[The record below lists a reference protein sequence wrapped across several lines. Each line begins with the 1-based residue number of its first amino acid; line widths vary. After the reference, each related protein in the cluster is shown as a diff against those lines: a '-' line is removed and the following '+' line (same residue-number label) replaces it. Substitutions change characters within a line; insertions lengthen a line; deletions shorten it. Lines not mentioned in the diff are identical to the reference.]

1 MKWEDARTILTEPL
15 PVMRKDPDKLE
26 EKEPSSTLI
35 DVIKKVENFFP
46 SIRNGSCS
54 ESIPDSFR

>member
-1 MKWEDARTILTEPL
+1 MIMTEPL
-15 PVMRKDPDKLE
+15 PVMRQDPDKLE

-35 DVIKKVENFFP
+35 DVMKKVENLFS

-54 ESIPDSFR
+54 QSIPDSFR